1 MSMRVFYAYLFK
13 ENAEFKDLYEARKYL
28 NELREQFV
36 EWAPT
41 EMIKWSW
48 PMEKDFIGRIN
59 QLQEDTKNPEKGGVW
74 DYQLQCV
81 IFPREVNGVNY
92 IALQFF
98 PSNATAKFLKKHVKL
113 REFWYQDQVDAED
126 EDGNI
131 PLDWELRDVF
141 WNAIYD
147 KYWTPNKAGFVCDI
161 YDGTDFGMSD
171 KMIRNL
177 EKLENKKN

>member
-13 ENAEFKDLYEARKYL
+13 KNAEFKDLYEAQKYL

-41 EMIKWSW
+41 EMIRWSW

-98 PSNATAKFLKKHVKL
+98 PSNATAKFLKKYVKL
-113 REFWYQDQVDAED
+113 REFWYQDQTD
-126 EDGNI
+126 DGFDL
-131 PLDWELRDVF
+131 PDWKFRSEF
-141 WNAIYD
+141 WNAVYD
-147 KYWTPNKAGFVCDI
+147 KYCTPNKAGFVCDI
-161 YDGTDFGMSD
+161 YDGTNFGMSD

-177 EKLENKKN
+177 EKLESKKS